1 MATAKTQGGR
11 TFGKYRLMELLGEGG
26 MGQVWEAEDTE
37 KHRTVALKIL
47 AEQFSGDDRF
57 RTRFQRE
64 SHAAAILQEPHII
77 PIHDWGET
85 DGRLYID
92 MRLVHGHTLHELI
105 AAGPLS
111 PDRAVALVGQVAEAL
126 DAAHTEGVVHRDVKP
141 QNIIVTA
148 SDFAYL
154 VDFGL
159 AEGKDDTRLTVTGTQ
174 IGSIA
179 YMSPERFSDAPTTP
193 AADIYALACVLHEA
207 LTGVAPFPGTSLESV
222 MAGHLRGVPPR
233 PSELN
238 PAVPAALD
246 VVVAR
251 GMAKEPDD
259 RYGSAAALGRAA
271 QRALAGTATG
281 FTQADTLLAAAP
293 GAPASTA
300 ATVAATS
307 AVSTDRPGRW
317 ILPVA
322 VGLAAALLLGAM
334 GVIIGLMINRD
345 PGGPA
350 EAPRSLVAQP
360 TPPYPSPT
368 RPTPSPTTTTAQQR
382 PVTSTTTIT
391 AAAPPPATAAPPLV
405 GTAPETSGDRLRYVA
420 ESDLP
425 YVRVMITDRWVPQ
438 LSSKRPG
445 VVDDGVVWDD
455 TMTLRE
461 HLMLRQRYPGA
472 RLLWSGDWSTFSAPD
487 YWVTVAGVTFPDS
500 AGALMWC
507 RQQGFDRDHCVA
519 KIVSTTRPVE
529 GSTAYN

>member
-1 MATAKTQGGR
+1 MATAKAQGGR
-11 TFGKYRLMELLGEGG
+11 TFGKYRLIRLLGAGG

-92 MRLVHGHTLHELI
+92 MRLVHGQTLHELI
-105 AAGPLS
+105 TAGPLS
-111 PDRAVALVGQVAEAL
+111 PDRAVALIGQVAEAL

-141 QNIIVTA
+141 QNIIITA
-148 SDFAYL
+148 SDFSYL

-179 YMSPERFSDAPTTP
+179 YMSPERFSDAPTAP

-207 LTGVAPFPGTSLESV
+207 LTGEAPFPGTSLESV
-222 MAGHLRGVPPR
+222 MAGHLRGAPPR

-259 RYGSAAALGRAA
+259 RYGSAGALGRAA

-281 FTQADTLLAAAP
+281 FTQADTLLAAVPDAP
-293 GAPASTA
+293 A

-307 AVSTDRPGRW
+307 AASTDRPGRW
-317 ILPVA
+317 VLPVA

-345 PGGPA
+345 AGGHA

-360 TPPYPSPT
+360 SLTYPTPRPATTTPPEP
-368 RPTPSPTTTTAQQR
+368 AA
-382 PVTSTTTIT
+382 TSTTTIT
-391 AAAPPPATAAPPLV
+391 ATAPPSATAAPPLV
-405 GTAPETSGDRLRYVA
+405 GTAPQTSGDRLRDIAV
-420 ESDLP
+420 SDLP
-425 YVRVMITDRWVPQ
+425 YARIQIADRWVPQ

-445 VVDDGVVWDD
+445 VVDDGVVWDN

-487 YWVTVAGVTFPDS
+487 YWVTVAGVTFPDAS
-500 AGALMWC
+500 GALMWC

-519 KIVSTTRPVE
+519 KIVSTTRPIE